1 MKTVGFTGT
10 QKGFTDAQ
18 RNTFEYLIK
27 SIKVSQFH
35 SGDCIG
41 CDEQA
46 FKIVQKA
53 HPNVWMVVHPPIKRQ
68 KRAFYKPRPN
78 SGKIRE
84 PLDCLVRNHNIVE
97 ETDLL
102 IATPGEMTEKL
113 RSGTWATIRWAI
125 KKHKTAVI
133 VFPDGTTKLKKTYE
147 DRRRL

>member
-27 SIKVSQFH
+27 SIKVSQF
-35 SGDCIG
+35 
-41 CDEQA
+41 
-46 FKIVQKA
+46 
-53 HPNVWMVVHPPIKRQ
+53 KRQ

-97 ETDLL
+97 ETNLL